1 MIGRRAVL
9 GLSLLLA
16 LLCSAFLAQNAAA
29 VAAKNTTAVTCV
41 KGGGMQDFKDAHCD
55 ENVGA
60 GKGEYGHVAIEP
72 GKTTTVVITN
82 EKTKNGTTETTPTT
96 FKGTAFGAKLEG
108 SCQTVTGEGTFKN
121 EEPEPGVHTGSGTG
135 TIKATNCKV
144 DKPLKCTVKEP
155 LEIPGIGS
163 PVEEL
168 GAGKNEMGAEL
179 KPAKG
184 EIFSSVTL
192 ENKGAEKCAL
202 AGKPLEVKGTAIATS
217 ALAPTEIHSGATAVL
232 TNAMTKETLSLGGNP
247 VEVSGTTTIRPV
259 VEGKIQNPLSSTTT
273 T

>member
-1 MIGRRAVL
+1 MIGRKTIA

-16 LLCSAFLAQNAAA
+16 LLFSAFA
-29 VAAKNTTAVTCV
+29 VQSASAAKAVNTTAVTCV
-41 KGGGMQDFKDAHCD
+41 KGGGASDFSDAHCD
-55 ENVGA
+55 GKVGA

-72 GKTTTVVITN
+72 GKTTSVVITN
-82 EKTKNGTTETTPTT
+82 EKTKNNTTESTPTT
-96 FKGTAFGAKLEG
+96 FKGILAGVKLEG

-144 DKPLKCTVKEP
+144 DKPAKCTVKEP

-163 PVEEL
+163 PVEGL

-184 EIFSSVTL
+184 EIFTSLTL
-192 ENKGAEKCAL
+192 ENKGEEKCAL

-232 TNAMTKETLSLGGNP
+232 TNAMTKETLSIGGSP
-247 VEVSGTTTIRPV
+247 VEVSGTTTVRPV
-259 VEGKIQNPLSSTTT
+259 IEGKVGNPLSSTTAT
-273 T
+273 